1 MVGTVGM
8 QRMKSPFLREGTEKA
23 PTKQL
28 LPDWGLGNEYI
39 FATRSSR
46 KDMSGKW
53 ISIYDVVV

>member
-1 MVGTVGM
+1 M